1 MPTRGIGDKTIQRLQ
16 EYADRKQIT
25 LLEAARKAGLID
37 SIPKRSATQVA
48 RFVALYDNLCIKATA
63 TVEDLLLH
71 LLEVIE
77 YREFLE
83 RSADESQDNSPLANL
98 DELITAAVEFDRQH
112 PEDGSVEGF
121 LEQIALV
128 SSTDDWE
135 DNSDKVTLMTLHA
148 SKGLEF
154 PGVFIIGLKKTC
166 CSCAIER
173 EPRGHRRRTPLVV
186 CGDHASDAVVADE
199 LLQTPFGAW

>member
-1 MPTRGIGDKTIQRLQ
+1 MHQGDGYGRGPVIAFI
-16 EYADRKQIT
+16 
-25 LLEAARKAGLID
+25 
-37 SIPKRSATQVA
+37 
-48 RFVALYDNLCIKATA
+48 
-63 TVEDLLLH
+63 
-71 LLEVIE
+71 EVIE

-166 CSCAIER
+166 CLMR
-173 EPRGHRRRTPLVV
+173 DRKRTPRTSKKNAACCLWGSRER
-186 CGDHASDAVVADE
+186 CSRCR
-199 LLQTPFGAW
+199 